1 MFYFSYAFQ
10 PFIQKFCIYGLFG
23 YKDIEIDFNEPFK
36 ILVGENGS
44 GKTTILNCL
53 YYTLIKKFEPLSK
66 IRFDRIKIDFRHK
79 KTLYFAKYEVDAMV
93 EAEKKFQN
101 TPFYRSLSQQFTN
114 KDIESLAKM
123 IYSGKTET
131 EQSKEMLAHIRKLG
145 FDFKTSSSYMYNN
158 VKRLVNEHLSMELTH
173 RLEVLDDV
181 LKSKIL
187 YFPTYRRVESA
198 LGNFEEINKKLAEA
212 NPFYDRIDFEK
223 IFQDEQMQ
231 FGMEDV
237 YDSIHKI
244 TSEIYCKT
252 MDGFSIIMGDML
264 GQLSKTNTGKN
275 VDYNFDKKVI
285 QIILD
290 RLGDTIKEEDKNQIV
305 SYANSGNLNNSNL
318 NFLISKLAKL
328 YDEQKK
334 LDKALKVFKD
344 TSNHYLS
351 EKQFVY
357 NESAIDLHIES
368 SHNQERLD
376 LECLSSGEKQIVSLF
391 AKLFLDVDNT
401 FIMLLDEPEL
411 SLSVLWQERL
421 LPDILRSQKCN
432 FMLAVTHSPFIYDN
446 ELEDSAQS
454 ISDFIKEKT
463 NG

>member
-1 MFYFSYAFQ
+1 MFLFSFMSD
-10 PFIQKFCIYGLFG
+10 PFIQRFCIYGLFG
-23 YKDIEIDFNEPFK
+23 YKDIEINFDESFK

-53 YYTLIKKFEPLSK
+53 YYTLKKKFEPLSK
-66 IRFDRIKIDFRHK
+66 IRFDKIRIDFRHK
-79 KTLYFAKYEVDAMV
+79 KTLEFAKYEVDAIV
-93 EAEKKFQN
+93 EAEYKFQN
-101 TPFYRSLSQQFTN
+101 TAFYRSLSQQLTN
-114 KDIESLAKM
+114 KDIESLAKL
-123 IYSGKTET
+123 IYSNKTEL
-131 EQSKEMLAHIRKLG
+131 EQTKAILTYTRKLG
-145 FDFKTSSSYMYNN
+145 FDFKTPSTYMYKN
-158 VKRLVNEHLSMELTH
+158 VKRLVNEFLAMNLDH
-173 RLEVLDDV
+173 RFEVLDDV

-198 LGNFEEINKKLAEA
+198 FANFEEINKKLAES
-212 NPFYDRIDFEK
+212 NPFFERIDFEK
-223 IFQDEQMQ
+223 FFQDEQMQ

-237 YDSIHKI
+237 YNSIHNI
-244 TSEIYCKT
+244 TSEIYRKT
-252 MDGFSIIMGDML
+252 MDGFGVIMGDML
-264 GQLSKTNTGKN
+264 SQLSKNVAKN
-275 VDYNFDKKVI
+275 EVAYNFDKKVI
-285 QIILD
+285 KIILD
-290 RLGDTIKEEDKNQIV
+290 RLGDTIKEEDKLQIMD
-305 SYANSGNLNNSNL
+305 YANSGNLNNSNL
-318 NFLISKLAKL
+318 NFLISKLANL
-328 YDEQKK
+328 YDEQKG

-344 TSNHYLS
+344 TCNHYLS

-368 SHNQERLD
+368 SHNQEKLD

-411 SLSVLWQERL
+411 SLSVLWQEKL

-446 ELEDSAQS
+446 ELENSARA
-454 ISDFIKEKT
+454 ISDFIKEKE

>member
-1 MFYFSYAFQ
+1 MFLFSFMSD
-10 PFIQKFCIYGLFG
+10 PFIQRFCIYGLFG
-23 YKDIEIDFNEPFK
+23 YKDIEINFDESFK

-53 YYTLIKKFEPLSK
+53 YYTLKKKFEPLSK
-66 IRFDRIKIDFRHK
+66 IRFDKIRIDFRHK
-79 KTLYFAKYEVDAMV
+79 KTLEFAKYEVDAIV
-93 EAEKKFQN
+93 EAEYKFQN
-101 TPFYRSLSQQFTN
+101 TAFYRSLSQQLTN
-114 KDIESLAKM
+114 KDIESLAKL
-123 IYSGKTET
+123 IYSNKTEL
-131 EQSKEMLAHIRKLG
+131 EQTKAILTYTRKLG
-145 FDFKTSSSYMYNN
+145 FDFKTPSTYMYKN
-158 VKRLVNEHLSMELTH
+158 VKRLVNEFLSMNLDH
-173 RLEVLDDV
+173 RFEVLDDV

-198 LGNFEEINKKLAEA
+198 FANFEEINKKLAES
-212 NPFYDRIDFEK
+212 NPFFERIDFEK
-223 IFQDEQMQ
+223 FFQDEQMQ

-237 YDSIHKI
+237 YNSIHNI
-244 TSEIYCKT
+244 TSEIYRKT
-252 MDGFSIIMGDML
+252 MDGFGVIMGDML
-264 GQLSKTNTGKN
+264 SQLSKNVAKN
-275 VDYNFDKKVI
+275 EVAYNFDKKVI
-285 QIILD
+285 KIILD
-290 RLGDTIKEEDKNQIV
+290 RLGDTIKEEDKLQIMD
-305 SYANSGNLNNSNL
+305 YANSGNLNNSNL
-318 NFLISKLAKL
+318 NFLISKLANL
-328 YDEQKK
+328 YDEQKG

-344 TSNHYLS
+344 TCNHYLS

-368 SHNQERLD
+368 SHNQEKLD

-411 SLSVLWQERL
+411 SLSVLWQEKL

-446 ELEDSAQS
+446 ELENSARA
-454 ISDFIKEKT
+454 ISDFIKEKE

>member
-53 YYTLIKKFEPLSK
+53 YYTLMKKFEPLSK

>member
-23 YKDIEIDFNEPFK
+23 YKDVEIDFNESFK

-53 YYTLIKKFEPLSK
+53 YYTLMKKFEPLSK
-66 IRFDRIKIDFRHK
+66 IRFDRIKIDFGHK

-158 VKRLVNEHLSMELTH
+158 VKRLVNEHLSMELAH

-212 NPFYDRIDFEK
+212 NPFFDRIDFEK

-244 TSEIYCKT
+244 TSEIYSKT
-252 MDGFSIIMGDML
+252 MDGFSVIMGDML

-391 AKLFLDVDNT
+391 SKLFLDVDNT
-401 FIMLLDEPEL
+401 FVMLLDEPEL

-432 FMLAVTHSPFIYDN
+432 FMLAVTHSPFIYNN